1 MAGRMAAPNAF
12 AVFSDIHS
20 NFQALEAML
29 ADLRALRV
37 SRTICLGDIV
47 GYAAQPRECLEI
59 VRTMECPVLKGNH
72 DSAVTEPRDYGS
84 MRELA
89 RTGLDYSRKQ
99 LSPSHRNYLNN
110 LPLTL
115 AVDDCQFVHASL
127 HWPEYWTYLTRFEDI
142 RDHFAAQ
149 THPICFCGHTHIQ
162 GVWQLKD
169 NDELVPLGGD
179 GRVKLPSDGKCLINV
194 GSVGQPRDKQPMAC
208 YALFEP
214 GERVV
219 EFRRMHY
226 DIATAKRR
234 VFDAGLPELIGS
246 RLELGR

>member
-1 MAGRMAAPNAF
+1 MPANMASPGAF

-29 ADLRALRV
+29 SDMRELRI

-47 GYAAQPRECLEI
+47 GYAAQPRECVEI
-59 VRTMECPVLKGNH
+59 IRTMECPVLKGNH
-72 DSAVTEPRDYGS
+72 DSAVVEPRDFAS
-84 MRELA
+84 MREIA
-89 RTGLDYSRKQ
+89 RAGLEFSRKS
-99 LSPSHRNYLNN
+99 LSTFHQSYLSD

-115 AVDDCQFVHASL
+115 TVDDCQFVHASL

-162 GVWQLKD
+162 SVWQLKE
-169 NDELVPLGGD
+169 NDELLPLGGD
-179 GRVKLPSDGKCLINV
+179 GRVQIPTEGKILINV
-194 GSVGQPRDKQPMAC
+194 GSVGQPRDKRPQAC

-214 GERVV
+214 AERVV
-219 EFRRMHY
+219 EFRRMPY
-226 DIATAKRR
+226 DIATAKQR
-234 VFDAGLPELIGS
+234 VSEAGLPELIGS